1 MLAKFLNSKAPELMD
16 GIFQFFKK
24 SYNSKK
30 KHVGI
35 KKERIGF
42 ISNVSVIVPSS
53 TFLYF
58 ILFVF

>member
-24 SYNSKK
+24 PYDSRKN
-30 KHVGI
+30 VRI